1 MTLTFVEIA
10 VAGWTVYTFE
20 MPDRRPTAG
29 TSQTTR
35 WIFQMNLE
43 AVLYKNA
50 FASTG
55 AMYRL
60 LQRTPGAHGRALC
73 LRHRSTAVSEGLC
86 SGTEWDAMVEHL
98 HTGVRSITLVPVTI
112 AVAACAAFG
121 ETNAS
126 AALVE
131 ALGFERPAEWD
142 EEEGEEEHE
151 GESGEEGEGE
161 TDSDDGGGN
170 HGGGECSVGER
181 SSTVSLAATEELN
194 NSEGEER
201 GEGPVAI
208 EGENVDGETTA
219 DMGHKN
225 TKKSRCSAYTLIDV
239 PAVLQQ
245 ELDAFATWRMK
256 TVNQHRDGGKVE
268 PVTVAGNKA
277 DALRLLGWLKSE
289 RCITPSLGGV
299 FGSDRLGDAVQVY
312 IDHLIRLGRSY
323 TTVTGYLTSF
333 IAIARFVHSVRA
345 AHVAPGAAV
354 SNVPIDAMRR
364 AHKQAK
370 QQERLEQRF
379 ARKPKAWLTWEE
391 VQTAR
396 ARAVRAYENGEEQDA
411 GGENHN
417 QHRRQLFDAT
427 LLSWLTSVPP
437 DRVAVTRR
445 LQLGV
450 SLKLTAAGFDLDLS
464 TPDAHKTAAVFGPT
478 VTAVPTT
485 VCKLLKAWIQLERLG
500 TAPRQH
506 VFVLSGNNTKP
517 TDAKRWTR
525 VVQAAFKR
533 HSGVALSPKDLRSSF
548 VTFLKSDQNSDEVLK
563 SAAFAM
569 RHSTKQQGGAA
580 YDKERASRLSAAAV
594 AAAGEYAS
602 QF

>member
-10 VAGWTVYTFE
+10 VASWTVYTFE

-112 AVAACAAFG
+112 AVAACAVFG

-126 AALVE
+126 AALAE
-131 ALGFERPAEWD
+131 ARGFERPAEWD

-181 SSTVSLAATEELN
+181 SSTVSLAATEEFN
-194 NSEGEER
+194 KSEGEER

-225 TKKSRCSAYTLIDV
+225 TKKARCSAYTLIDV

-312 IDHLIRLGRSY
+312 IDHLIRLGPSRTILY
-323 TTVTGYLTSF
+323 HRHGVLDV
-333 IAIARFVHSVRA
+333 VHR
-345 AHVAPGAAV
+345 H
-354 SNVPIDAMRR
+354 
-364 AHKQAK
+364 
-370 QQERLEQRF
+370 
-379 ARKPKAWLTWEE
+379 
-391 VQTAR
+391 
-396 ARAVRAYENGEEQDA
+396 RAVRALRSGRSRGSGRRRQQRA
-411 GGENHN
+411 
-417 QHRRQLFDAT
+417 HRRHASRPQ
-427 LLSWLTSVPP
+427 
-437 DRVAVTRR
+437 
-445 LQLGV
+445 
-450 SLKLTAAGFDLDLS
+450 AG
-464 TPDAHKTAAVFGPT
+464 KTAR
-478 VTAVPTT
+478 TARAT
-485 VCKLLKAWIQLERLG
+485 VCKKTKGMAYLG
-500 TAPRQH
+500 RGAD
-506 VFVLSGNNTKP
+506 SKG
-517 TDAKRWTR
+517 
-525 VVQAAFKR
+525 
-533 HSGVALSPKDLRSSF
+533 
-548 VTFLKSDQNSDEVLK
+548 E
-563 SAAFAM
+563 
-569 RHSTKQQGGAA
+569 GGA
-580 YDKERASRLSAAAV
+580 RI
-594 AAAGEYAS
+594 
-602 QF
+602 